1 MPHEDSSGQED
12 TQPGP
17 DRPKSNTSE
26 TKKTKSDHIDQKLG
40 STSKDGD
47 LKPGD
52 QERRASSPNFR
63 KNVVIPT
70 AGERKSTMGSAVSLR
85 SNVSHSSLKG
95 TLP

>member
-1 MPHEDSSGQED
+1 MFQDPD
-12 TQPGP
+12 TGHQDVQTPLPEP

-26 TKKTKSDHIDQKLG
+26 TRKTKSDHIDQKLG
-40 STSKDGD
+40 STGD

-70 AGERKSTMGSAVSLR
+70 AGEAKSTMGSLVSLR

-95 TLP
+95 KLP